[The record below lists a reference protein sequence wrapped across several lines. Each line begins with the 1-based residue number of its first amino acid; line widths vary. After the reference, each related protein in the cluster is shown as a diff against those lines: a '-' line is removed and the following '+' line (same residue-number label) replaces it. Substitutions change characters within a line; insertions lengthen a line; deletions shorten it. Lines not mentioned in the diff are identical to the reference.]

1 MKRLILATIL
11 ATLAIVTLKAQ
22 DSTQFVPDYGM
33 EIIIDSVQ
41 HSDGTLI
48 IKTVSTQPPRFMTD
62 KVVFYFDI
70 ERFNATDSIQMKT
83 IKNEE
88 GVLKQKELNLSTNGK
103 KVYEWLNM
111 LTEPRITPPSDT
123 VIITLL
129 GIKVYNNLVKGIE

>member
-1 MKRLILATIL
+1 MKTLFLALI

-48 IKTVSTQPPRFMTD
+48 IKTVSTQPPRFLPD

-88 GVLKQKELNLSTNGK
+88 GVLRQKELNLSTNGK
-103 KVYEWLNM
+103 KVYEWLAM
-111 LTEPRITPPSDT
+111 LGQSRITPPSDT
-123 VIITLL
+123 TIITLL